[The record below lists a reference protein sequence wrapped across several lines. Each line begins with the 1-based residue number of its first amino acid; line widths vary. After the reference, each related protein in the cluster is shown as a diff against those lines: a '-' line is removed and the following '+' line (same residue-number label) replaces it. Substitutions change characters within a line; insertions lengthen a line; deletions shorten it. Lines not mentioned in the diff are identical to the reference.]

1 MLKKEVKQFTLQ
13 RALTTS
19 KDIIETERERERERE
34 VCMEIGL
41 TFSDCVC
48 VRAR

>member
-19 KDIIETERERERERE
+19 KDIIETERERE

>member
-34 VCMEIGL
+34 RFVWK
-41 TFSDCVC
+41 
-48 VRAR
+48 

>member
-34 VCMEIGL
+34 RGL
-41 TFSDCVC
+41 YGNRTDIQ
-48 VRAR
+48 